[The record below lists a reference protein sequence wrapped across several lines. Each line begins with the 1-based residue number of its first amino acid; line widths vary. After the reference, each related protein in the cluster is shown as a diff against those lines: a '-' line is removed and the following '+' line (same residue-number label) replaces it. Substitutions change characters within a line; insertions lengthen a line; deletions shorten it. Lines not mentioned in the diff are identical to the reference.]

1 MALLAF
7 FRNAVLLKIG
17 LIPLNSTNHV
27 LLLRIFTALS
37 GITNRLN
44 QGVGRYREFVQRLIH
59 IENSFMNTIQ
69 SSRVALIKKY
79 HLGSFESSFQDSIE
93 GLFRKNNEKGLNGK

>member
-27 LLLRIFTALS
+27 LLLRIFTAQYNFYKQILHMM
-37 GITNRLN
+37 G
-44 QGVGRYREFVQRLIH
+44 
-59 IENSFMNTIQ
+59 
-69 SSRVALIKKY
+69 
-79 HLGSFESSFQDSIE
+79 
-93 GLFRKNNEKGLNGK
+93 